1 MRAALRSDGILLRAR
16 QILSNNTTL
25 AKYTEC
31 FGQLIGDI
39 VRKDVVALRKLSEK
53 MDSEGREWIVAA
65 LVYFEEC
72 FRLSFTSNF
81 MGEGTQ
87 FSTDREQAI
96 FIALD
101 EVITP
106 DNIESIYRTTE
117 SAIRH
122 VRGNVSAKMVLFDTF
137 LRYTAALSPALKA
150 RAARSV

>member
-1 MRAALRSDGILLRAR
+1 
-16 QILSNNTTL
+16 
-25 AKYTEC
+25 
-31 FGQLIGDI
+31 
-39 VRKDVVALRKLSEK
+39 
-53 MDSEGREWIVAA
+53 
-65 LVYFEEC
+65 
-72 FRLSFTSNF
+72 

-137 LRYTAALSPALKA
+137 LRYTAALSPALRA